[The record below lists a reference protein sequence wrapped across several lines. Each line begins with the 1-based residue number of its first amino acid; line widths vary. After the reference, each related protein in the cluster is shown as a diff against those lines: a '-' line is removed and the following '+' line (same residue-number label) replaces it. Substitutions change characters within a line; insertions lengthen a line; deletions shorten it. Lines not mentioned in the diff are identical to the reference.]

1 MKRIII
7 AVFGLALMQ
16 AGAAASP
23 VHYTYTGN
31 PFTPGYGPFAGAS
44 ITATLYF
51 SSALPDNDT
60 YSNLIPPPTLV
71 SYTVSAGSLTMTDSD
86 SSIVLSL
93 DTNAMG
99 AIDSWGMQ
107 FNNSSGLISSSGPGV
122 ESEDSA
128 SNSMTYGNNT
138 DDPGTWSPAEATPLP
153 AALPLFASVLGGLS
167 LFGWWRERKARAAVA

>member
-71 SYTVSAGSLTMTDSD
+71 SYTVSAGSLTMTNSGFVHCLVAGHKRDGRHRF
-86 SSIVLSL
+86 LG
-93 DTNAMG
+93 NA
-99 AIDSWGMQ
+99 IQ
-107 FNNSSGLISSSGPGV
+107 
-122 ESEDSA
+122 
-128 SNSMTYGNNT
+128 
-138 DDPGTWSPAEATPLP
+138 
-153 AALPLFASVLGGLS
+153 
-167 LFGWWRERKARAAVA
+167 